1 MIFEF
6 GPGRGGGWSEGYFRF
21 HNVSLR
27 HLNFSKGGG
36 GLVPSDYHSK
46 SALAIKYSKLKVIG
60 FIIIIS

>member
-6 GPGRGGGWSEGYFRF
+6 GPGGGGGWSEGYFRF

-27 HLNFSKGGG
+27 QKGGG

>member
-6 GPGRGGGWSEGYFRF
+6 GPGGGGVVRGI
-21 HNVSLR
+21 
-27 HLNFSKGGG
+27 FSISQCQFKIFEFFKRGG